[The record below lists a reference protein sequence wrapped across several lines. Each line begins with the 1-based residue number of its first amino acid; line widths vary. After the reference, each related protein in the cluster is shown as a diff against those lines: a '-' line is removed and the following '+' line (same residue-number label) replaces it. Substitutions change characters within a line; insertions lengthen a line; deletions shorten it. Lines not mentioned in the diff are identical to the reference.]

1 MTGKSGSVVRTERMN
16 SLLKNYLNTNL
27 LLLREN
33 YAEYVIRCS
42 VDITNGTLLLD

>member
-1 MTGKSGSVVRTERMN
+1 MTGKSGSVVGTERMN

-27 LLLREN
+27 LLLRERN
-33 YAEYVIRCS
+33 IDYVMRCS